1 MSSSN
6 KSLDSLG
13 ERTPYDALELIKNL
27 QDTFC
32 LIEVD
37 FDNFEHFPFEH
48 VDIFFTTAICNFE
61 MMGYILWLRF
71 LSSFGQTPG
80 HAIIRHRDGLLL
92 VGPFRHHLVH
102 LGL

>member
-1 MSSSN
+1 LSSSN